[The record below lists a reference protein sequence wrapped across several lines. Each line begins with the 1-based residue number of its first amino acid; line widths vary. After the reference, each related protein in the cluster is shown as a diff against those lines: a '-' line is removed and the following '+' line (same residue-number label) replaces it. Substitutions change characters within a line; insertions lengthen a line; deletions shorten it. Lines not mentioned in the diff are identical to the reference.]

1 MLPAV
6 AGMLL
11 LSAFFAPAILRRT
24 GLRKGSMGVL
34 AIAAALFLSLPFAE
48 NNPPVFL
55 ALYIAACL
63 ATSITITAAFTMI
76 AETVDYHEWLYS
88 SRREGLLSAGVS
100 LATKVGM
107 AIGTA
112 GIAFMLASA
121 GYDSQA
127 VTEGTRDAIRW
138 TYYGGTVALLALQ
151 VLVVMFW
158 PMDGLHDRIRE
169 DVSARR
175 PVTA

>member
-1 MLPAV
+1 
-6 AGMLL
+6 
-11 LSAFFAPAILRRT
+11 
-24 GLRKGSMGVL
+24 
-34 AIAAALFLSLPFAE
+34 
-48 NNPPVFL
+48 
-55 ALYIAACL
+55 
-63 ATSITITAAFTMI
+63 MI

-112 GIAFMLASA
+112 GVAFMLASA

-127 VTEGTRDAIRW
+127 VTEGAREAIRW

-169 DVSARR
+169 DVEARR
-175 PVTA
+175 PAIA